1 MLTTSPAHMNTAKI
15 NITPDKNNPVG
26 MRRDGKKYGF
36 RCVFAAECIPPEP
49 QKPKNSNVIL

>member
-1 MLTTSPAHMNTAKI
+1 
-15 NITPDKNNPVG
+15 

-49 QKPKNSNVIL
+49 QKPKNSNVILPGLHLGKSVDVIAGNYLDVA